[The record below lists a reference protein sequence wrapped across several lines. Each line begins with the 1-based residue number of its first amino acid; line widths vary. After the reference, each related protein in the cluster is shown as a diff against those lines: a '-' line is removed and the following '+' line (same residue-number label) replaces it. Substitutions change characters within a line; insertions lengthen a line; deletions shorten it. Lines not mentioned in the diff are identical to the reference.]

1 MNVFIFNKPWML
13 GYFVLGATGIFCL
26 SGAFVTVPAGE
37 RAAVFD
43 MFQGVEDRTLTE
55 GTHLLKPIIERPVLY
70 DVRTQTYTM
79 SGTYDEGE
87 KKGDDSVTAL
97 SADGQHVKIDMTVRY
112 HLRPDEIS
120 QLHDKIGPAYVEK
133 IIRPTAQTVVRNV
146 VSKYTVTQLYSAARS
161 DIEKSM
167 YEEMKGDISK
177 YYISLDELLL
187 RNISFSDAFA
197 QAIEQKQVALQDAE
211 RMKYVLQKEEAEKER
226 KIIAATGEAEAIRRR
241 AQALKEN
248 PLLVQYEYV
257 QKLAPNVKAVIAD
270 QKMLINAGGL
280 FADNDNAKVR

>member
-1 MNVFIFNKPWML
+1 MVMNVFIFNKPWML

-26 SGAFVTVPAGE
+26 SGAFVTVHAGE

-43 MFQGVEDRTLTE
+43 MFHGVEDHTLSE
-55 GTHLLKPIIERPVLY
+55 GTHLLTPIRERAVLY

-97 SADGQHVKIDMTVRY
+97 SADGQHVKIDLTVRY
-112 HLRPDEIS
+112 HLQPDEIWK
-120 QLHDKIGPAYVEK
+120 LHDQIGQAYVEK

-146 VSKYTVTQLYSAARS
+146 VSKYTVTQLYSAARG

-167 YEEMKGDISK
+167 YDEMKGDISK
-177 YYISLDELLL
+177 YYVCVDELLL

-280 FADNDNAKVR
+280 FDDNDKK